1 METKRNAHLTIVGGR
16 DLPVLP
22 TNGYQASKARKMA
35 ACLLRAAASS
45 SVTIRELPQIAARM
59 NMAEWQSVAFQA
71 GVAVPDYS
79 AKLLTI
85 AYLRKAAA

>member
-1 METKRNAHLTIVGGR
+1 MERSNAHLAIVAGR
-16 DLPVLP
+16 DVPALPA
-22 TNGYQASKARKMA
+22 NGYQSRKARQIA
-35 ACLLRAAASS
+35 ACLIEAAARS
-45 SVTIRELPQIAARM
+45 SVTLRELPAIAARM